1 MYVSNIN
8 KWNKLTLLNYRLY
21 NSEQGK
27 CSFFF
32 QVVEE
37 GVPRNVKLKIDLL
50 KEEYTNNIADE
61 QKTGKSIPDTGAEVN
76 KR

>member
-1 MYVSNIN
+1 M
-8 KWNKLTLLNYRLY
+8 KQFDLLELQTIYS
-21 NSEQGK
+21 SEQDN
-27 CSFFF
+27 CFFS